1 MSNNIIASRLHHY
14 HLAILI
20 LTFVFNGSALQAS
33 PAWVV
38 VKDVSLMIE
47 PDSILDFS
55 NIASSVEPIKT
66 ALLVNNNGQFY
77 KKTQPDQPLRFLMN
91 NITFGIQV
99 GGIPNHAAIDLYIK
113 QYRLHGYN
121 MARLDFLELLLM
133 DKRDKDFDFNP
144 EQLDRFYYLMAE
156 LKRNGIYYILNGLS
170 SGNGAYGNINERW
183 VNKKELHTGVYFDAE
198 SQSHWKQLV
207 AKMYGS
213 VNPYTGIST
222 IKDPAF
228 AGMILVNENN
238 LTFVNRNGVNPVFKP
253 YFSKWLK
260 EKYGSNAALKLAW
273 SSKTTGISELKSNEN
288 LDVNQINFPAPDAW
302 TSLRMADTQA
312 FFVDTEKKTADWMTQ
327 YVRTLGFA
335 GQVTSYNFWSAP
347 AAHATRS
354 QFSWV
359 DMHNYFAHPNYAGTQ
374 MKVRQDSMLEKHAA
388 YIRELAAAKQIGK
401 AYTVSEHGQVFWN
414 QYRRES
420 GIALPAYAALQ
431 SWSAICQH
439 SHSVNLSYAEYKG
452 NNNAISAFAVGT
464 DPISRATETLAALLY
479 LRGDVTPAIN
489 TISVKLTPQDAF
501 QNSAHLGGTPAD
513 VSKLSLVT
521 GIGLDWQ
528 AKPKLKIN
536 ENVAAEIDFNKP
548 NLRLN
553 KAGFAKAV
561 RPTSNLGLKL
571 DGLLKEYASGLAY
584 KVSKVKL
591 LADNRWAARVQN
603 LRDAKLLDDS
613 NLTNAESG
621 IYQSDTG
628 EILLDAPQKR
638 MIVITPKT
646 EAVVF
651 DEPQPIRLNQLSI
664 LSSSDAALVAV
675 SAMDGQELV
684 NSKRMLIVL
693 STDARN
699 SAMRFSDADE
709 TILQDIGKLPVIIKA
724 VKVKLALKTP
734 YKSQLSL
741 FSVNLRGQR
750 QDVIPVK
757 KSVDGIEFELDIS
770 QLSHGATTYFEV
782 AIADN
787 NNQKSPS

>member
-1 MSNNIIASRLHHY
+1 MSTAS
-14 HLAILI
+14 LAAD
-20 LTFVFNGSALQAS
+20 T
-33 PAWVV
+33 WVPV
-38 VKDVSLMIE
+38 QDVSLMI
-47 PDSILDFS
+47 DAGSILDFS
-55 NIASSVEPIKT
+55 ALNPLEKPINT
-66 ALLVNNNGQFY
+66 RLIVNNQGHWAHEN
-77 KKTQPDQPLRFLMN
+77 QPDKSQRFL
-91 NITFGIQV
+91 IGSLGFGV
-99 GGIPNHAAIDLYIK
+99 GTGSFPSHSAIDLYV
-113 QYRLHGYN
+113 QQFRLHGYN
-121 MARLDFLELLLM
+121 MARLDFVEATLM
-133 DKRDKDFDFNP
+133 EGRQQDFDFNP
-144 EQLDRFYYLMAE
+144 EQLDRLYYLLSA

-170 SGNGAYGNINERW
+170 NDNGGYGNIKERW
-183 VNKKELHTGVYFDAE
+183 IGKKGLHASVYFDAE
-198 SQSHWKQLV
+198 SQAHWKQLM
-207 AKMYGS
+207 AKMYART
-213 VNPYTGIST
+213 NPYTGIST

-238 LTFVNRNGVNPVFKP
+238 LTFLNRNGVKPAFKP
-253 YFSKWLK
+253 YFAKWLK
-260 EKYGSNAALKLAW
+260 AKYGSNAALKSAW
-273 SSKTTGISELKSNEN
+273 SNKKTGISELKSNEN
-288 LDVNQINFPAPDAW
+288 LDVSQINFPAPDAW

-312 FFVDTEKKTADWMTQ
+312 FFADTEKKTADWMTQ
-327 YVRTLGFA
+327 YVRTLGFV
-335 GQVTSYNFWSAP
+335 GQVSSYNLWNAP
-347 AAHATRS
+347 AANATRG

-359 DMHNYFAHPNYAGTQ
+359 DMHNYFGHPDYAGTHL
-374 MKVRQDSMLEKHAA
+374 KVRQDSMLENHAA
-388 YIRELAAAKQIGK
+388 YIRELASAKHIGK

-420 GIALPAYAALQ
+420 GLALPAYAALQ
-431 SWSAICQH
+431 NWGGICQH
-439 SHSVNLSYAEYKG
+439 SGAVALSYAG
-452 NNNAISAFAVGT
+452 THANANKNRINPFAVGQ

-479 LRGDVTPAIN
+479 LRGDVTPALN

-536 ENVAAEIDFNKP
+536 ENAAAEIDFNKP

-553 KAGFAKAV
+553 KAGFGKAV

-591 LADNRWAARVQN
+591 LADDRWAARVQN

-613 NLTNAESG
+613 NLTNAEAG

-651 DEPQPIRLNQLSI
+651 DESQPIQLNQLSI

-675 SAMDGQELV
+675 SAMDGQELA

-734 YKSQLSL
+734 YKNQLSI

-770 QLSHGATTYFEV
+770 QLSHGATTYFEA
-782 AIADN
+782 AILDN